1 MTQTMVVAIL
11 QDMVKTALLVAGPIL
26 IVATAVGLLISI
38 FQATTQ
44 IQEQTLTFVPK
55 IIAVAVAVVGI
66 IMATF
71 MGNTIVGFTQRIFTI
86 ISNIGA

>member
-1 MTQTMVVAIL
+1 MTQAMVIAIL
-11 QDMVKTALLVAGPIL
+11 QDMVKTGLVVAGPIL
-26 IVATAVGLLISI
+26 LVATGVGLLVSI

-55 IIAVAVAVVGI
+55 IIAVAIVGI
-66 IMATF
+66 VMASF
-71 MGNTIVGFTQRIFTI
+71 MGNAIVGFTQRIFSI

>member
-11 QDMVKTALLVAGPIL
+11 QDMVKTALITAGPIL
-26 IVATAVGLLISI
+26 LVATAVGLLISI

-55 IIAVAVAVVGI
+55 IIAVAIVGI

-71 MGNTIVGFTQRIFTI
+71 MGNTIVGFTQRIFSI

>member
-26 IVATAVGLLISI
+26 LVATVVGLLISI

-55 IIAVAVAVVGI
+55 IIAVALVGI

-71 MGNTIVGFTQRIFTI
+71 MGNTIVGFTQRIFSI